1 MNNIRKNKKALYK
14 NSKKCIILEV
24 YNDFEKAYVSLE
36 ENKKNIMLP
45 FEDLKLD
52 IQGERED
59 KINKILSHNA
69 NRKIR
74 NRK

>member
-36 ENKKNIMLP
+36 ENRKNIMLP
-45 FEDLKLD
+45 IEDLKLD
-52 IQGERED
+52 IQGEREE
-59 KINKILSHNA
+59 KINKILKHSA
-69 NRKIR
+69 DRRIR
-74 NRK
+74 NKK